1 MLNMSR
7 EILMY
12 IYPSQYPI
20 LRQEE
25 GKKIEVD
32 KSIEDQPSKIDFLVD
47 YYNSIS
53 ESFNEKYEKI
63 ISHSSNP
70 KTKLDPMFWD
80 HPELKFVA
88 RSF

>member
-1 MLNMSR
+1 MSR

-25 GKKIEVD
+25 GKKVEVD
-32 KSIEDQPSKIDFLVD
+32 KSIGDQPSKIDFLLD
-47 YYNSIS
+47 YYNLLGN
-53 ESFNEKYEKI
+53 SFDEKYNKVFE
-63 ISHSSNP
+63 HSQNC
-70 KTKLDPMFWD
+70 KTKLKPMFWD

-88 RSF
+88 RVYD